1 MCQVTVLI
9 DGSVFAQAGGSCTA
23 DSGGSVSIT
32 LCVVGAPDSAGVP
45 PDPPASGC
53 PGCSRTSR
61 RVSAFH
67 ERRLCLVM
75 LCGLPRATLIHHVC
89 NQQSEVV
96 E

>member
-9 DGSVFAQAGGSCTA
+9 DGRVFAQAVGRRMA
-23 DSGGSVSIT
+23 DSGGSLSIT

-61 RVSAFH
+61 RVSAFQ

-75 LCGLPRATLIHHVC
+75 LRRLPRAALIHHVC
-89 NQQSEVV
+89 NQQSEIV